1 MTISRIVCLCAV
13 AISLIQ
19 RGDAANNVLLIIA
32 DDFGTDAS
40 SLYNSSPGASL
51 APTPNLA
58 SLAANGVKFTN
69 AYACPVCSPTRSCI
83 LTGRHGFRTGTGNV
97 VSGPSGNALKAAEFT
112 LPDAFAAN
120 SGLGFQLKHFGKWHL
135 GGGNQSPSTNGGWPA
150 FAGSLAGEISSYT
163 SWTKV
168 ITNGTPGGTSSSTS
182 TTYATTD
189 LVNDAVSWIQLQ
201 SSASKPWMAWVAFN
215 APHTPFHLPSPTSL
229 CPHYTTLSGTT
240 QDINNN
246 PRNYYNAAIEAMD
259 TEIGRLLAAVDLAK
273 TTVIFIGDNGTPG
286 QVLQTPFPTG
296 HGKDTLYEGGIRVPM
311 LVRDPDVI
319 SPGRSEAG
327 FVHVVDLYATILELA
342 GISVTN
348 TVPSTVTLDSQSL
361 RPVLL
366 NQPITRS
373 RNFSEE
379 FDTATPTLGG
389 FVLRDDQF
397 KLIRKR
403 TGVDEFYDLL
413 SDPYESTNLFISGVA
428 GLSASQLSAYYKLRF
443 AFSRY
448 TATPTP
454 SVTAAAKT
462 ALGMTLRVPQISGYT
477 QTLWR
482 TTDLE
487 NGLWAPVAG
496 ATSSVASGEVSF
508 TDPSPPQDRA
518 FYSVVAEAP

>member
-1 MTISRIVCLCAV
+1 MTFPRIVCLCAF

-19 RGDAANNVLLIIA
+19 RSDAANNVLLIIA

-40 SLYNSSPGASL
+40 SLYNTSPGASL

-83 LTGRHGFRTGTGNV
+83 LTGRHGFRTGTGNI
-97 VSGPSGNALKAAEFT
+97 VSGPSGNALKATEFT

-120 SGLGFQLKHFGKWHL
+120 NSLGYQLKQFGKWHL

-168 ITNGTPGGTSSSTS
+168 ITNGTPAGTSSTTS

-189 LVNDAVSWIQLQ
+189 AVNDAVSWIQLQ
-201 SSASKPWMAWVAFN
+201 NNASKPWIAWVAFN

-259 TEIGRLLAAVDLAK
+259 TEIGRLLATVDLAK

-311 LVRDPDVI
+311 LVRGPDVV
-319 SPGRSEAG
+319 SPGRIEAG
-327 FVHVVDLYATILELA
+327 FVHVVDLYSTILELA
-342 GISVTN
+342 GISVAN

-389 FVLRDDQF
+389 FVLRDAQF

-403 TGVDEFYDLL
+403 TGLDEFYDLL
-413 SDPYESTNLFISGVA
+413 SDPYESTNLFTSGVA
-428 GLSASQLSAYYKLRF
+428 GLSASQLSAYYKLRY

-448 TATPTP
+448 TTTPTP
-454 SVTAAAKT
+454 SVAGVAKT
-462 ALGMTLRVPQISGYT
+462 GLGMTLRVAQIAGYT

-487 NGLWAPVAG
+487 NGFWAPVAG
-496 ATSSVASGEVSF
+496 ATSSVASGEISF
-508 TDPSPPQDRA
+508 TDPTPPEGRA